1 MKKIMVVFGTRP
13 EVIKMA
19 PIVKA
24 LESSADFSVVTCAT
38 SQHRSMQDQMVEL
51 FQLKID
57 HDLEIMRANQDL
69 THITSACISRMKPIL
84 EKEMPDMVL
93 VQGDTTTAF
102 VVALAAY
109 YFQIPV
115 GHVEAGLR
123 TNDIYSPF
131 PEEVNRQLL
140 SRIANLHFAPTQ
152 VSESNLINEN
162 IPVSKISVTGNTV
175 IDALFWMQKHLN
187 IERINDV
194 LDSRVLEVIAN
205 QKPYVLITGHRRESF
220 GEGFSSICKAIKRL
234 SQQYPDYYF
243 VYPVHLNPNVR
254 EIVYKEL
261 GDHHNIVLCDPI
273 DYEPFIYLLEQ
284 CKLVLTD
291 SGGIQEEAPSLGKP
305 VLVMREKTERP
316 EGVEAGTAK
325 LVGTH
330 VETIVSE
337 VSSLL
342 DDSSAYLAMANAV
355 NPYGDGLASER
366 TLKAISLSFSPKPVK
381 EQVF

>member
-1 MKKIMVVFGTRP
+1 
-13 EVIKMA
+13 
-19 PIVKA
+19 
-24 LESSADFSVVTCAT
+24 
-38 SQHRSMQDQMVEL
+38 
-51 FQLKID
+51 
-57 HDLEIMRANQDL
+57 
-69 THITSACISRMKPIL
+69 
-84 EKEMPDMVL
+84 
-93 VQGDTTTAF
+93 
-102 VVALAAY
+102 
-109 YFQIPV
+109 
-115 GHVEAGLR
+115 
-123 TNDIYSPF
+123 
-131 PEEVNRQLL
+131 
-140 SRIANLHFAPTQ
+140 
-152 VSESNLINEN
+152 
-162 IPVSKISVTGNTV
+162 V

>member
-1 MKKIMVVFGTRP
+1 MVVFGTRP